1 MLMFYLPIII
11 FNAMLEATMKQKNV
25 PVSIDEPP
33 SFD

>member
-11 FNAMLEATMKQKNV
+11 FNAMLEATAKPKTV
-25 PVSIDEPP
+25 PVSVAKPL

>member
-11 FNAMLEATMKQKNV
+11 FNALLEAATKRKDV

>member
-25 PVSIDEPP
+25 SVSIDEQP